1 MPINLDRAEKI
12 GNDFNE
18 QPSLKLDPNYKFA
31 DIEVLTINKVP
42 MSKVSFIKDDH
53 YECPTCGTHG
63 IRMILDYR
71 CVECGS
77 KVIKFKCYAG
87 QLSEV
92 VKHMYYDG
100 YIARF
105 YEAVKSHQEMVRK
118 KKKKDSLK
126 ENNDR
131 ILS

>member
-31 DIEVLTINKVP
+31 DIEVLTVNKVP
-42 MSKVSFIKDDH
+42 LNKMSFIKNDH
-53 YECPTCGTHG
+53 YECPTCGAFG
-63 IRMILDYR
+63 IRMMLDYR
-71 CVECGS
+71 CTECGS
-77 KVIKFKCYAG
+77 KVIKFKCYA
-87 QLSEV
+87 EHKV

-100 YIARF
+100 YIERF

-118 KKKKDSLK
+118 KKEKDLLK